1 MKKINSIIKRLA
13 LASLML
19 FAGTSMFAQNIELA
33 PNSRGI
39 KISESSFKGFN
50 STFSFSNIESELI
63 KTEAGDF
70 SVLKMDKTINNGEIG
85 GPSLPIARKLIAV
98 PFGSTPIV
106 KVVSYTTTDYELSD
120 FGIERVYPQQPSYS
134 KSTKAEDMVF
144 QYNEKAYQTRSLGNA
159 PEVNLNVMG
168 TMRGV
173 QVGAL
178 QVEPVS
184 YNPANNTL
192 RVYND
197 IELEV
202 VFENADIA
210 KTEETL
216 LRTYSP
222 YYDVIYKQLF
232 NTRAIESVYDEH
244 PDIFSTPVHML
255 VIANPMFEDAIQPWV
270 EWKTQK
276 GFYVKVKY
284 SDELGGT
291 ANGIKNYITQEYNGQ
306 EVPSF
311 VIIVGDKN
319 QVPPSQNVGTDSG
332 RVTDLYYSSVDG
344 DYFTDIY
351 HSRMACETVAEM
363 EALIH
368 KILQYEQYT
377 MPDPSYLD
385 NALLIAGVDAYW
397 SSVVGRPTMQYASNY
412 YFNEEHGYENVYT
425 YLGSPYTGCYTHLSE
440 GVGFVN
446 YTAHGSE
453 TSWSDPSFT
462 VANANALTN
471 TDKYFWAMGNCC
483 LAADWGSSTVSLGES
498 MIRAN
503 GKGAWSYIGSCP
515 VTYWW
520 EDYYFGVGATTV
532 TNRMPTLEETTMGNY
547 DAQFMEDTYNT
558 IAAVPFVGNLAV
570 AHAHTEGGY
579 ESSATTKYYFEA
591 YHVLGDASVM
601 PYRSMPTDNNI
612 SHLPTIPIGMGFYT
626 VNADPG
632 SYVGISKDGV
642 LHGAGMVDESGTANI
657 TLTPITSGGD
667 VTIVVTHP
675 NRIPYIET
683 VPATAMEGAYLAIDE
698 YTPATLPVNQETV
711 ISLSV
716 KNVGSSATTAGGTI
730 TLSCDEDFVTIVDAE
745 GSFNSLAVDATTSL
759 ENEFVIKVDK
769 GVANET
775 KFNVTVTI
783 ASGSETWESRMN
795 FTVVAPV
802 IKFKEFVFSGSFVP
816 GETQTVMAKFENE
829 GDYKAVNAVVKATS
843 NEYIT
848 FAEDTFEIGTLDPSG
863 IGTAMFDV
871 TVSSSCPET
880 ESIEINFELTTDNG
894 ATAEGVGYL
903 RNYCLIDF
911 ILNDSYG
918 DGWGGSSLAVS
929 FDNGDPTQILELP
942 TGVTATHTLEIGSGV
957 KVTVAFEQGSNYW
970 AYECSYSIEYQGGDE
985 IYNSDGEPSNGV
997 NTEFVVNCGG
1007 SDVPGE
1013 AFDPVQNLAAAVN
1026 MNQVTLTW
1034 EAAAVKYIVERN
1046 GVQVAETEETTFVDS
1061 ELADGVYTYMVTA
1074 VYENGQSMP
1083 ASVTAEV
1090 NTIGLEEMEVMFAI
1104 YPNPAKD
1111 VININTNAV
1120 KYEYQL
1126 INGLGQVVISGTSNG
1141 TQQINVSDINKG
1153 MYFLKV
1159 IADGET
1165 RINKIVVE

>member
-1 MKKINSIIKRLA
+1 MRKINSIIKRLA
-13 LASLML
+13 LAGLML

-33 PNSRGI
+33 PSSRGI

-63 KTEAGDF
+63 KTESGDF
-70 SVLKMDKTINNGEIG
+70 SVLKMDKTINGGELG
-85 GPSLPIARKLIAV
+85 GPALPIARELVAV
-98 PFGSTPIV
+98 PFGATPVV
-106 KVVSYTTTDYELSD
+106 KVVSYTTTDYQLSD
-120 FGIERVYPQQPSYS
+120 YGIERVYPQQPSYS
-134 KSTKAEDMVF
+134 KDTKVEDMVF
-144 QYNEKAYQTRSLGNA
+144 QYNENAYQTRALNNA
-159 PEVNLNVMG
+159 PEVSLNVMG

-173 QVGAL
+173 QLGAL

-222 YYDVIYKQLF
+222 YYDVVYKQLF

-244 PDIFSTPVHML
+244 PDIFSAPVHML
-255 VIANPMFEDAIQPWV
+255 VIANRMFEDAIEPWI
-270 EWKTQK
+270 EWKTKK
-276 GFYVKVKY
+276 GFYLKVKY
-284 SDELGGT
+284 TDEIGES
-291 ANGIKNYITQEYNGQ
+291 ANDITEYITGEYNSQ

-311 VIIVGDKN
+311 VIIVGDED
-319 QVPPSQNVGTDSG
+319 QVAPSRTSGVDSG

-351 HSRMACETVAEM
+351 HSRMACETVSEM
-363 EALIH
+363 EALIN

-385 NALLIAGVDAYW
+385 NVLLIAGADSYW
-397 SSVVGRPTMQYASNY
+397 NPVVGKPTIQYASNY
-412 YFNEEHGYENVYT
+412 YFNEEHGYEDVHV
-425 YLGSPYTGCYTHLSE
+425 YLGPQYSGCYTHLSD
-440 GVGFVN
+440 GVGFAN

-453 TSWSDPSFT
+453 TSWSDPQFT
-462 VANANALTN
+462 VSNVYSLTN

-483 LAADWGSSTVSLGES
+483 NAADWGYYSTSFGEA
-498 MIRAN
+498 MIRAEE
-503 GKGAWSYIGSCP
+503 KAAFSYIGSCP

-520 EDYYFGVGATTV
+520 EDYYFGVGATTI
-532 TNRMPTLEETTMGNY
+532 TNRMPTFEETTMGNY
-547 DAQFMEDTYNT
+547 DAQFLEDTYNT

-570 AHAHTEGGY
+570 AYSHTESGY
-579 ESSATTKYYFEA
+579 ESAATTRYYFEA
-591 YHVLGDASVM
+591 YHVLGDASIM
-601 PYRSMPTDNNI
+601 PYRSMPSENSV
-612 SHLPTIPIGMGFYT
+612 SHLPTVPIGMNFYT

-632 SYVGISKDGV
+632 SYVGISQNGT
-642 LHGAGMVDESGTANI
+642 LYGAGMIGEAGTANI
-657 TLTPITSGGD
+657 EMTPITSGGD

-675 NRIPYIET
+675 NRVPYVAT
-683 VPATAMEGAYLAIDE
+683 VPAAAMDGPYLAVDSF
-698 YTPATLPVNQETV
+698 TPSTIATNQETQ
-711 ISLSV
+711 ISLV
-716 KNVGSSATTAGGTI
+716 IKNVGADATTAGGTV
-730 TLSCDEDFVTIVDAE
+730 TLSCDADFVTIVDAE
-745 GSFNSLAVDATTSL
+745 GSFNSLAADATVTL
-759 ENEFVIKVDK
+759 ENEFVIKVDE
-769 GVANET
+769 GVANGT
-775 KFNVTVTI
+775 KFNVTATI
-783 ASGSETWESRMN
+783 ESGNDSWEGRMN

-802 IKFKEFVFSGSFVP
+802 IEFKEFVYAGSFVP
-816 GETQTVMAKFENE
+816 GETQTVMAKFENK
-829 GDYKAVNAVVKATS
+829 GDYAATNAVVKATS

-848 FAEDTFEIGTLDPSG
+848 FAEDTFEIGTIDPSG
-863 IGTAMFDV
+863 VGSAIFEV
-871 TVSSSCPET
+871 TVSSSCPST
-880 ESIEINFELTTDNG
+880 EAIELNFELTADNG
-894 ATAEGVGYL
+894 VAAEGTGYL
-903 RNYCLIDF
+903 RNTCLIEF
-911 ILNDSYG
+911 LLNDSYG
-918 DGWGGSSLAVS
+918 DGWNGSTLTVA
-929 FDNGDPTQILELP
+929 FDNGDDAQTLDFPS
-942 TGVTATHTLEIGSGV
+942 GNNKTHVLEIGSGV
-957 KVTVAFEQGSNYW
+957 NVTVSFNVNGNYW
-970 AYECSYSIEYQGGDE
+970 TYECSYSIKYQDGDE
-985 IYNSDGEPSNGV
+985 IYNSNGEPNSGV

-1007 SDVPGE
+1007 GEPGE
-1013 AFDPVQNLAAAVN
+1013 TYDPVQNLTATVN
-1026 MNQVTLTW
+1026 MDQVTLTW

-1141 TQQINVSDINKG
+1141 AQQINVSDINKG

-1159 IADGET
+1159 IADGEA